1 MLTLS
6 FQPRSPL
13 MGLRDAPTSL
23 RASGI
28 SASLRLLEEDHHNLY
43 FPGLACSSPFMPS
56 PSIWKKGPCLPS
68 QLLQEMQS
76 VEVRGRWLLLPGGP
90 ATLRGV
96 LHHAG
101 VEEGESQAFPVYV
114 THRPSRKG
122 KGLESALLLGRLQRA
137 LGIASLQEVLANP
150 NPTPGCVGIQ
160 LLHHRGWGC

>member
-1 MLTLS
+1 MDAFGFRREDRRAFRNKCQEIKKGLQGWGWRSMLTLS

-76 VEVRGRWLLLPGGP
+76 VEVRGRWQLLPWGP
-90 ATLRGV
+90 ATQRGV

-101 VEEGESQAFPVYV
+101 VEEG
-114 THRPSRKG
+114 
-122 KGLESALLLGRLQRA
+122 
-137 LGIASLQEVLANP
+137 
-150 NPTPGCVGIQ
+150 
-160 LLHHRGWGC
+160 